1 MFTKIFLNNFLL
13 TDFRF
18 IFLINNISMVKFFYF
33 RFETD
38 IDGPM
43 LSFKLSWTAVELVEN
58 GRDNEFNSR

>member
-1 MFTKIFLNNFLL
+1 
-13 TDFRF
+13 
-18 IFLINNISMVKFFYF
+18 MVKFFYF

-58 GRDNEFNSR
+58 GRDNEFHSR

>member
-1 MFTKIFLNNFLL
+1 MEV
-13 TDFRF
+13 F
-18 IFLINNISMVKFFYF
+18 IGYFLIDGLTLFFF

-58 GRDNEFNSR
+58 GRHNEFHPR